1 MAAEKIDA
9 LELDIDAK
17 LNTENLDKLIAK
29 LGELGDA
36 LDSLKGKNVKVNIK
50 ETGNASEK
58 ASSQVDKLTTSFLNQ
73 AVKITALIA
82 VYRKLSSVISDGI
95 NSSMSYTENLNLF
108 TVSLG
113 QYADSANT
121 YANTVRDALGIDP
134 SGWIRTQGV
143 FNTLIEGF
151 GVGAEQAAYMSQ
163 NLTQLTYDI
172 ASFYNLS
179 ISDAEK
185 KIQSAV
191 AGELEPVRRLGY
203 DLSQN
208 ALTAIAQ
215 NPEYYGKT
223 TYYINEETGAIEA
236 NTEALEDN
244 TARVVANFNDLT
256 QGEKVQLR
264 YIALMTQV
272 TEAQTD
278 LSRTLNDPANQMR
291 LFKEQTELTSR
302 ALGNAFIPMLNKVM
316 PYVTAFARVI
326 EDAFNRIAALF
337 GYEVPDMSD
346 RMNIDDSV
354 GGYEDVEDA
363 LEGGAK
369 AAKKIKDYTIGID
382 ELNVLRPDDKTG
394 GSGYDNQY
402 ALGSIYETPGYDFLG
417 TAIENSI
424 NNAKKQIEE
433 FIGYLKD
440 NPIEVVGTVLWEGFG
455 GVGEKIWEWILGK
468 SPEELAQDA
477 YNQGISIRQAFVNA
491 FVGEQANKSET
502 VLGVIGVPIWAW
514 LTGMSSSE
522 LAEEAANNGTT
533 IGEEF
538 LNALG
543 KKFDGKYALDKYFG
557 EGSKT
562 IVSWL
567 FGGESSADELGARA
581 AETGNTVG
589 EQFMAE
595 FGRSAMKII
604 ANNPFLAWL
613 YNVQTGRN
621 AEEDLAIFEVK
632 ASGATNDKGLKHTY
646 GKIGEN
652 TTVSPVLGNTSAD
665 EARKRGENQIK
676 SYAKGMHDAIDDVNN
691 AATTIFSSAMNG
703 IDNNGNSATDF
714 FNIST
719 DGVRRYVDGIKGGAN
734 NAYNAGKQLFSSSYT
749 GVTNDGNGGTKYYNT
764 ASDNVLNYINGIIS
778 GYANAGNAG
787 RNLAKSFTDMLGSEK
802 AKNDSYN
809 AGDSLYQSG
818 YSGISHG
825 GKAATEF
832 ANTGAGMSRSYSDA
846 LLYKMNE
853 ALTSG
858 DTLYK
863 NAYKGVSN
871 DGKATGNFST
881 LADDMA
887 RLFNSSLGSQS
898 AKDGAYSAGEAIANE
913 GSWGAISL
921 TDDYEYAG
929 AMSGLGFAHG
939 IISKVDEAEASGKA
953 VAEKVLGLMQEV
965 LDERSP
971 SHETEKIGKYFT
983 QGYANGILEDMDKAT
998 SAVETMTKASIRAAN
1013 TDFISDVAVSIPR
1026 SNAGYGIGA
1035 INNEAMATLASN
1047 IYQAVVSGMAMSNG
1061 NGNGGDTIITIDGRE
1076 VFRVVQSE
1084 ARKNGAEISNG
1095 AFSR

>member
-1 MAAEKIDA
+1 MASEKIDA

-17 LNTENLDKLIAK
+17 LNTENLDKLIEK
-29 LGELGDA
+29 LGKLGKA
-36 LDSLKGKNVKVNIK
+36 LDSLKGKSVTVNIK

-58 ASSQVDKLTTSFLNQ
+58 ASSQVDKLTDSFLHQ

-82 VYRKLSSVISDGI
+82 VYRKLTNWISDGI
-95 NSSMSYTENLNLF
+95 TSSMEYTENLNLF

-113 QYADSANT
+113 EYAENANK
-121 YANTVRDALGIDP
+121 YANTVREALGIDP

-316 PYVTAFARVI
+316 PYVTAFARVL
-326 EDAFNRIAALF
+326 EDTFNRIAAFF

-346 RMNIDDSV
+346 RVNVDDAV

-382 ELNVLRPDDKTG
+382 ELNVLRPDDNTG
-394 GSGYDNQY
+394 RGSGSDNQY
-402 ALGSIYETPGYDFLG
+402 ALGSIYSTPGYDFLG

-424 NNAKKQIEE
+424 NNAKLQLEDLGKYVAEHPIE
-433 FIGYLKD
+433 FIAKWV
-440 NPIEVVGTVLWEGFG
+440 IWEGAG
-455 GVGEKIWEWILGK
+455 TIGEGFIEWLLGK
-468 SPEELAQDA
+468 TPEELAQDA
-477 YNQGISIRQAFVNA
+477 IRSGRSIGDEFVTAFLQREA
-491 FVGEQANKSET
+491 STAEKG
-502 VLGVIGVPIWAW
+502 LGAIGVPLWEW
-514 LTGMSSSE
+514 LVGMSPEE
-522 LAEEAANNGTT
+522 LAQQASKNGTSV
-533 IGEEF
+533 GEEF
-538 LNALG
+538 VEAFGNEIGDGEFALG
-543 KKFDGKYALDKYFG
+543 S
-557 EGSKT
+557 EG
-562 IVSWL
+562 IIEFL
-567 FGGESSADELGARA
+567 FGSADDLGDRA
-581 AETGNTVG
+581 AKSGNSVGKQFVSEWAEAALTVFASNPVLQWIY
-589 EQFMAE
+589 EVTT
-595 FGRSAMKII
+595 GRSA
-604 ANNPFLAWL
+604 L
-613 YNVQTGRN
+613 
-621 AEEDLAIFEVK
+621 EDLEALERTLYPTTTVGGYTSPDGYYHISQDDYDK
-632 ASGATNDKGLKHTY
+632 MKDNWGATGDSKWADAIDSVVKVDDGR
-646 GKIGEN
+646 
-652 TTVSPVLGNTSAD
+652 LGNTAAD
-665 EARKRGENQIK
+665 EARKRGEAQIK
-676 SYAKGMHDAIDDVNN
+676 SYAKGMHDAVEDVND

-714 FNIST
+714 FGVSSAS
-719 DGVRRYVDGIKGGAN
+719 VRRYVDGIKGGKN
-734 NAYNAGKQLFSSSYT
+734 NAYNAGKQLFSSTYT
-749 GVTNDGNGGTKYYNT
+749 GVTNDGYGNTKYYNA
-764 ASDNVLNYINGIIS
+764 ASDNVLNYINGILS
-778 GYANAGNAG
+778 GKDNVGNAG
-787 RNLAKSFTDMLGSEK
+787 SELAKAFTDMLGSQT
-802 AKNDSYN
+802 AKDDSYD
-809 AGDSLYQSG
+809 AGVEVSRR
-818 YSGISHG
+818 
-825 GKAATEF
+825 
-832 ANTGAGMSRSYSDA
+832 GALGSW
-846 LLYKMNE
+846 
-853 ALTSG
+853 
-858 DTLYK
+858 
-863 NAYKGVSN
+863 AYK
-871 DGKATGNFST
+871 
-881 LADDMA
+881 
-887 RLFNSSLGSQS
+887 
-898 AKDGAYSAGEAIANE
+898 
-913 GSWGAISL
+913 
-921 TDDYEYAG
+921 DDYYDAG
-929 AMSGLGFAHG
+929 SNSGSGFVKG
-939 IISKVDEAEASGKA
+939 MLDWIDEAESAGKT
-953 VAEKVLGLMQEV
+953 VGDSVLSSLKLA

-971 SHETEKIGKYFT
+971 SHEAEKIGKFFS
-983 QGYANGILEDMDKAT
+983 QGYAVGILDDMDKAT
-998 SAVETMTKASIRAAN
+998 SAVETMAKASIRAAN
-1013 TDFISDVAVSIPR
+1013 TDFISDVSVSIPR
-1026 SNAGYGIGA
+1026 SNAGYNIGM
-1035 INNEAMATLASN
+1035 NNESAMASLASN
-1047 IYQAVVSGMAMSNG
+1047 IYQAVVSGMATYGG
-1061 NGNGGDTIITIDGRE
+1061 NNGDTVVMIDGRE

-1084 ARKNGAEISNG
+1084 ARKNGVQISNG

>member
-17 LNTENLDKLIAK
+17 LNTANLDKLIEK

-36 LDSLKGKNVKVNIK
+36 LDSLKGKSVSVNIK

-82 VYRKLSSVISDGI
+82 VFRKLTSAISDGI

-223 TYYINEETGAIEA
+223 TYTINQETGAIEA

-244 TARVVANFNDLT
+244 SARVVANFNDLT

-302 ALGNAFIPMLNKVM
+302 ALGNAFIPLLNKAM
-316 PYVTAFARVI
+316 PYVTAFARVL

-337 GYEVPDMSD
+337 GYQLPDMSD

-382 ELNVLRPDDKTG
+382 ELNVLRPNDDNG
-394 GSGYDNQY
+394 GSGSDNQY

-424 NNAKKQIEE
+424 NNAKKQIEDFAAYLE
-433 FIGYLKD
+433 TLDAFEIIGFF
-440 NPIEVVGTVLWEGFG
+440 TWEGLG
-455 GVGEKIWEWILGK
+455 TIGEGVCE
-468 SPEELAQDA
+468 
-477 YNQGISIRQAFVNA
+477 
-491 FVGEQANKSET
+491 
-502 VLGVIGVPIWAW
+502 W
-514 LTGMSSSE
+514 LTGY
-522 LAEEAANNGTT
+522 TP
-533 IGEEF
+533 
-538 LNALG
+538 
-543 KKFDGKYALDKYFG
+543 
-557 EGSKT
+557 
-562 IVSWL
+562 
-567 FGGESSADELGARA
+567 DELGAIAAAEGKDAREVFIDALFNNPTEWALDLGYWLTGKTADEIGEDAEELGQTTGAAMLSAFFNHVMPSQTGGVGKTYGVWRYLLGLDENPNDIEKRA
-581 AETGNTVG
+581 AEAGRTIG

-595 FGRSAMKII
+595 FNQIMLTMFAE
-604 ANNPFLAWL
+604 NPVLSWL
-613 YNVQTGRN
+613 YEKATGRN
-621 AEEDLAIFEVK
+621 AAEDLAE
-632 ASGATNDKGLKHTY
+632 ATKGLAGGTY
-646 GKIGEN
+646 GTRREAGFEKIKN
-652 TTVSPVLGNTSAD
+652 TDTVSPVLGNTSAD

-676 SYAKGMHDAIDDVNN
+676 SYAKGMHDAIGDVNN

-714 FNIST
+714 FTVSSAS
-719 DGVRRYVDGIKGGAN
+719 VRRYVDGIKGGTN
-734 NAYNAGKQLFSSSYT
+734 NAYAAGKQLFSSSYT
-749 GVTNDGNGGTKYYNT
+749 GVTNDGYGSTKYYNT
-764 ASDNVLNYINGIIS
+764 ASEAVLNYINGIL
-778 GYANAGNAG
+778 GGAN
-787 RNLAKSFTDMLGSEK
+787 K
-802 AKNDSYN
+802 AKN
-809 AGDSLYQSG
+809 AGDTLYDNAYTG
-818 YSGISHG
+818 VSHG

-832 ANTGAGMSRSYSDA
+832 ANTAAAMSRSYSDS
-846 LLYKMNE
+846 LLYKMN
-853 ALTSG
+853 AVLTSG

-863 NAYKGVSN
+863 NAYSGASN
-871 DGKATGNFST
+871 DGKAGSNFST

-887 RLFNSSLGSQS
+887 KLFANSLGSTT
-898 AKDGAYSAGEAIANE
+898 AKQGAYSAGEAIANE

-939 IISKVDEAEASGKA
+939 IISKIDEAEASGKA

-1013 TDFISDVAVSIPR
+1013 DSFISDSAVSIPR
-1026 SNAGYGIGA
+1026 SNAGYGIGM
-1035 INNEAMATLASN
+1035 NNESAMASLASN
-1047 IYQAVVSGMAMSNG
+1047 IYQAVVSGMATYSG
-1061 NGNGGDTIITIDGRE
+1061 NADGKPMVVMIDGKE
-1076 VFRVVQSE
+1076 VFTVVQSE
-1084 ARKNGAEISNG
+1084 ARKQGASISNG

>member
-1 MAAEKIDA
+1 MASEKIDA

-17 LNTENLDKLIAK
+17 LNTENLDKLIEK

-36 LDSLKGKNVKVNIK
+36 LDNLKGKSVKVNIK

-58 ASSQVDKLTTSFLNQ
+58 ASSQVDKLTSSFLNQ

-113 QYADSANT
+113 EYAENANK
-121 YANTVRDALGIDP
+121 YANTVREALGIDP

-223 TYYINEETGAIEA
+223 TYYINQETGAIEA

-272 TEAQTD
+272 TEAQGD
-278 LSRTLNDPANQMR
+278 MARTLNDPANQMR
-291 LFKEQTELTSR
+291 IFKEQTEMTSR
-302 ALGNAFIPMLNKVM
+302 ALGNAFIPMLNKTM
-316 PYVTAFARVI
+316 PYVIAFARVL
-326 EDAFNRIAALF
+326 EETFQKIAAYL
-337 GYEVPDMSD
+337 GYELPDMSD

-369 AAKKIKDYTIGID
+369 AAKKIRDYTIGID
-382 ELNVLRPDDKTG
+382 ELNVLRPDDNTG
-394 GSGYDNQY
+394 RGSGSDNQY
-402 ALGSIYETPGYDFLG
+402 ALGSIYSTPGYDFLG

-433 FIGYLKD
+433 FGGYLAD
-440 NPIEVVGTVLWEGFG
+440 NPIGVAVSVFVEGAG
-455 GVGEKIWEWILGK
+455 AVGEKIWEWILGK

-477 YNQGISIRQAFVNA
+477 HDQGISIRQAFINA
-491 FVGEQANKSET
+491 FVGEQANKSGA
-502 VLGVIGVPIWAW
+502 VLGAIGVPIWVW
-514 LTGMSSSE
+514 LTGKTVDE
-522 LAEEAANNGTT
+522 LADEAEKNGTT
-533 IGEEF
+533 VGEEF
-538 LNALG
+538 LNAIDKRTSGNAFADTFG
-543 KKFDGKYALDKYFG
+543 K
-557 EGSKT
+557 GSET

-567 FGGESSADELGARA
+567 FGGEGSSDELGARA

-613 YNVQTGRN
+613 YGVQTGRN

-646 GKIGEN
+646 GKADDN
-652 TTVSPVLGNTSAD
+652 ATVSPVLGNTSAD
-665 EARKRGENQIK
+665 EARKRGEAQIK

-714 FNIST
+714 FGVSSAS
-719 DGVRRYVDGIKGGAN
+719 VRRYVDGIKGGKN
-734 NAYNAGKQLFSSSYT
+734 NAYNAGKQLFSSTYT
-749 GVTNDGNGGTKYYNT
+749 GVTNDGYGNTKYYNT
-764 ASDNVLNYINGIIS
+764 ASDNVLNYINGILS
-778 GYANAGNAG
+778 GKDNVGNAG
-787 RNLAKSFTDMLGSEK
+787 SELAKAFTDMLGSQT
-802 AKNDSYN
+802 AKDDSYD
-809 AGDSLYQSG
+809 AGVEVSR
-818 YSGISHG
+818 HG
-825 GKAATEF
+825 
-832 ANTGAGMSRSYSDA
+832 A
-846 LLYKMNE
+846 LG
-853 ALTSG
+853 SW
-858 DTLYK
+858 
-863 NAYKGVSN
+863 AYKDDFYDAGSN
-871 DGKATGNFST
+871 S
-881 LADDMA
+881 
-887 RLFNSSLGSQS
+887 GS
-898 AKDGAYSAGEAIANE
+898 
-913 GSWGAISL
+913 
-921 TDDYEYAG
+921 
-929 AMSGLGFAHG
+929 GFIKG
-939 IISKVDEAEASGKA
+939 IRDWIDEAEEAGKT
-953 VAEKVLGLMQEV
+953 VGDSVLFSLKLA
-965 LDERSP
+965 LDEHSP
-971 SHETEKIGKYFT
+971 SKKTEQIGRFFT
-983 QGYANGILEDMDKAT
+983 QGYANGILDDMDKAT
-998 SAVETMTKASIRAAN
+998 SAVETMAKASIRAAN
-1013 TDFISDVAVSIPR
+1013 TDFLSDVSVSIPK
-1026 SNAGYGIGA
+1026 SNAGYGIGMA
-1035 INNEAMATLASN
+1035 NEGAMASLASN
-1047 IYQAVVSGMAMSNG
+1047 IYQAVVSGMAAYG

-1084 ARKNGAEISNG
+1084 ARKNGVQISNG

>member
-1 MAAEKIDA
+1 MASEKIDA
-9 LELDIDAK
+9 LELDIEAK
-17 LNTENLDKLIAK
+17 LNAENLDKLIEK

-36 LDSLKGKNVKVNIK
+36 LDSLKGKSVKVNIK

-82 VYRKLSSVISDGI
+82 VYRKLTNWISDGI

-113 QYADSANT
+113 QYAENANK
-121 YANTVRDALGIDP
+121 YANTVREALGVDP

-223 TYYINEETGAIEA
+223 TYYINEETGALEA

-272 TEAQTD
+272 TEAQGD
-278 LSRTLNDPANQMR
+278 MARTLNDPANQMR
-291 LFKEQTELTSR
+291 IFKEQTEMTSR
-302 ALGNAFIPMLNKVM
+302 ALGNAFIPLLNKAM
-316 PYVTAFARVI
+316 PYVTAFARVL

-337 GYEVPDMSD
+337 GYQLPDMSD
-346 RMNIDDSV
+346 RINVDDAV

-382 ELNVLRPDDKTG
+382 ELNVLRPDDNNG

-433 FIGYLKD
+433 FGGYLAD
-440 NPIEVVGTVLWEGFG
+440 NPIGVAVSVFVEGAG
-455 GVGEKIWEWILGK
+455 VVGEKIWEWILGK
-468 SPEELAQDA
+468 TPDELAQDA
-477 YNQGISIRQAFVNA
+477 HDQGISIRQAFINA
-491 FVGEQANKSET
+491 FVGEQANKSGA
-502 VLGVIGVPIWAW
+502 VLGAIGVPIWVW
-514 LTGMSSSE
+514 LTGKTADE
-522 LAEEAANNGTT
+522 LADEAEKNGTT
-533 IGEEF
+533 VGEEF
-538 LNALG
+538 LNAIDKRTSGNAFADTFG
-543 KKFDGKYALDKYFG
+543 K
-557 EGSKT
+557 GSET

-567 FGGESSADELGARA
+567 FGGEGSSDELGARA

-613 YNVQTGRN
+613 YGVQTGRN

-646 GKIGEN
+646 GKADDN
-652 TTVSPVLGNTSAD
+652 ATVSPVLGNTSAD
-665 EARKRGENQIK
+665 EARKRGEAQIK
-676 SYAKGMHDAIDDVNN
+676 SYAKGMHDAVDDVNN

-714 FNIST
+714 FGVSST
-719 DGVRRYVDGIKGGAN
+719 SVKRYVDGIKGGTN
-734 NAYNAGKQLFSSSYT
+734 NAYNAGKQIFSSTYT
-749 GVTNDGNGGTKYYNT
+749 GVTSDGYGNTKYYNT
-764 ASDNVLNYINGIIS
+764 ASEAVLNYINGIL
-778 GYANAGNAG
+778 GGAN
-787 RNLAKSFTDMLGSEK
+787 K
-802 AKNDSYN
+802 AKN
-809 AGDSLYQSG
+809 AGDTLYDNAYTG
-818 YSGISHG
+818 VSHG

-832 ANTGAGMSRSYSDA
+832 ADTAAAMSRSYSDS
-846 LLYKMNE
+846 LLYKMN
-853 ALTSG
+853 AVLTSG

-863 NAYKGVSN
+863 NAYSGASN
-871 DGKATGNFST
+871 DGKAGDNFST
-881 LADDMA
+881 LADNMA
-887 RLFNSSLGSQS
+887 KLFANSLGSTT
-898 AKDGAYSAGEAIANE
+898 AKQGAYSAGEAIANE
-913 GSWGAISL
+913 GSWGAVSL
-921 TDDYEYAG
+921 VDDYEYAG
-929 AMSGLGFAHG
+929 AMSGEGFAHG
-939 IISKVDEAEASGKA
+939 IISKIDEAESSGKA
-953 VAEKVLGLMQEV
+953 VALKVLGLMNEV
-965 LDERSP
+965 LDVGSP
-971 SHETEKIGKYFT
+971 SKETEQIGRFFT
-983 QGYANGILEDMDKAT
+983 QGYANGILEDMDKAM
-998 SAVETMTKASIRAAN
+998 SAAETMAKASIRAAN
-1013 TDFISDVAVSIPR
+1013 TDFISDVSVSIPR
-1026 SNAGYGIGA
+1026 SNAGYGIGMA
-1035 INNEAMATLASN
+1035 NEGAMASLASN
-1047 IYQAVVSGMAMSNG
+1047 IYQAVVSGMATYSG
-1061 NGNGGDTIITIDGRE
+1061 NNGGNTVVMIDGKE
-1076 VFRVVQSE
+1076 VFTVVQSE
-1084 ARKNGAEISNG
+1084 ARKQGASISNG

>member
-1 MAAEKIDA
+1 MASEKIDA
-9 LELDIDAK
+9 LELDIEAK
-17 LNTENLDKLIAK
+17 LNAENLDKLIDRLAL
-29 LGELGDA
+29 LGKV
-36 LDSLKGKNVKVNIK
+36 LDNLKGKSVSVNIK

-73 AVKITALIA
+73 AVRITALIA

-95 NSSMSYTENLNLF
+95 VSSMEYTENLNLF

-113 QYADSANT
+113 EYAENANK

-223 TYYINEETGAIEA
+223 TYYINEETGALEA

-272 TEAQTD
+272 TEAQGD
-278 LSRTLNDPANQMR
+278 MARTLNDPANQMR
-291 LFKEQTELTSR
+291 IFKEQTEMTSR
-302 ALGNAFIPMLNKVM
+302 ALGNAFIPMLNKAM
-316 PYVTAFARVI
+316 PYVIAFARVL
-326 EDAFNRIAALF
+326 EETFQKIAAYL
-337 GYEVPDMSD
+337 GYELPDMSD
-346 RMNIDDSV
+346 RINVDDAV

-369 AAKKIKDYTIGID
+369 AAKKIRDYTIGID
-382 ELNVLRPDDKTG
+382 ELNVLRPDDNTG
-394 GSGYDNQY
+394 RGSGSDNQY

-424 NNAKKQIEE
+424 NNAKSQIEA
-433 FIGYLKD
+433 FAGYLSEHPLK
-440 NPIEVVGTVLWEGFG
+440 VTGTVLWEGAG
-455 GVGEKIWEWILGK
+455 TIGEGFIEWLLGK
-468 SPEELAQDA
+468 TPEELAQDA
-477 YNQGISIRQAFVNA
+477 SDLGISVKTAFINA
-491 FVGEQANKSET
+491 FFSKGAERKVNFYGILGETFWRTFMGITPEELAQIAEEKGITVGEAMLDY
-502 VLGVIGVPIWAW
+502 LGN
-514 LTGMSSSE
+514 M
-522 LAEEAANNGTT
+522 
-533 IGEEF
+533 
-538 LNALG
+538 
-543 KKFDGKYALDKYFG
+543 FG
-557 EGSKT
+557 DNIFTEGSKSFVEQL
-562 IVSWL
+562 I
-567 FGGESSADELGARA
+567 FGGNSADELGRRA
-581 AETGNTVG
+581 AEAGNEVG
-589 EQFMAE
+589 EQFLFE
-595 FGRSAMKII
+595 FGKAALKIINSNPALKWLYEVETGRSAEKDLENLTRRSTGGTGI
-604 ANNPFLAWL
+604 AHSGGGGSGRTRNRAYSKTDADKNLTGYDWGTAKNAKSHGSELA
-613 YNVQTGRN
+613 
-621 AEEDLAIFEVK
+621 
-632 ASGATNDKGLKHTY
+632 
-646 GKIGEN
+646 
-652 TTVSPVLGNTSAD
+652 
-665 EARKRGENQIK
+665 K
-676 SYAKGMHDAIDDVNN
+676 SFA
-691 AATTIFSSAMNG
+691 
-703 IDNNGNSATDF
+703 
-714 FNIST
+714 
-719 DGVRRYVDGIKGGAN
+719 DGIKSGIGDIESATQD
-734 NAYNAGKQLFSSSYT
+734 AYNSALDGVNNKGMGASDFLRVSLEEINGYVNGVRSGYSKGYAAGKELFSSSYT
-749 GVTNDGNGGTKYYNT
+749 GVTDDGNGSTKYYNA
-764 ASDNVLNYINGIIS
+764 ASDNVLNYINGI
-778 GYANAGNAG
+778 
-787 RNLAKSFTDMLGSEK
+787 LGGASK
-802 AKNDSYN
+802 AKN
-809 AGDSLYQSG
+809 AGDTLYDNAYTG
-818 YSGISHG
+818 VSHG

-832 ANTGAGMSRSYSDA
+832 ADTAAAMSRSYSDS

-871 DGKATGNFST
+871 DGKAGNNFST

-887 RLFNSSLGSQS
+887 KLFANSLGSTT
-898 AKDGAYSAGEAIANE
+898 AKQGAYSAGEAIANE
-913 GSWGAISL
+913 GSWGAVSL

-929 AMSGLGFAHG
+929 SMSGSGFVKG
-939 IISKVDEAEASGKA
+939 MLEWIDEAESAGKT
-953 VAEKVLGLMQEV
+953 VGDSVLSSLKLA

-971 SHETEKIGKYFT
+971 SHEAEKIGKFFS
-983 QGYANGILEDMDKAT
+983 QGYAVGILEDMDKAT
-998 SAVETMTKASIRAAN
+998 SAVETMAKASIRAAN
-1013 TDFISDVAVSIPR
+1013 TDFISDVSVSIPK
-1026 SNAGYGIGA
+1026 SNAGYGIGM
-1035 INNEAMATLASN
+1035 NNESAMASLASN
-1047 IYQAVVSGMAMSNG
+1047 IYQAVVSGMATYG

-1076 VFRVVQSE
+1076 IFRVVQSE
-1084 ARKNGAEISNG
+1084 ARKNGATISNG

>member
-17 LNTENLDKLIAK
+17 LNTENLDKLIDK
-29 LGELGDA
+29 LGELGKA
-36 LDSLKGKNVKVNIK
+36 LDALKGKNVKVNIK
-50 ETGNASEK
+50 ETGDASEK

-95 NSSMSYTENLNLF
+95 TSSMSYTENLNLF

-113 QYADSANT
+113 EYAENANK

-223 TYYINEETGAIEA
+223 TYYINEETGALEA

-272 TEAQTD
+272 TEAQGD
-278 LSRTLNDPANQMR
+278 MARTLNDPANQMR
-291 LFKEQTELTSR
+291 IFKEQTEMTSR
-302 ALGNAFIPMLNKVM
+302 ALGNAFIPMLNKAM
-316 PYVTAFARVI
+316 PYVIAFARVL
-326 EDAFNRIAALF
+326 EETFQKIAAYL
-337 GYEVPDMSD
+337 GYELPDMSD
-346 RMNIDDSV
+346 RINVDDAV

-382 ELNVLRPDDKTG
+382 ELNVLRPDDNTG
-394 GSGYDNQY
+394 RGSGSDNQY

-417 TAIENSI
+417 KAIENSI
-424 NNAKKQIEE
+424 NNAKKQLED
-433 FIGYLKD
+433 FGNDLKD
-440 NPIEVVGTVLWEGFG
+440 HPLEVVGKVLWEGLG
-455 GVGEKIWEWILGK
+455 TIGEGVCE
-468 SPEELAQDA
+468 
-477 YNQGISIRQAFVNA
+477 
-491 FVGEQANKSET
+491 
-502 VLGVIGVPIWAW
+502 W
-514 LTGMSSSE
+514 LTGY
-522 LAEEAANNGTT
+522 TP
-533 IGEEF
+533 
-538 LNALG
+538 
-543 KKFDGKYALDKYFG
+543 
-557 EGSKT
+557 
-562 IVSWL
+562 
-567 FGGESSADELGARA
+567 DELGAIAAAEGKDAREVFIDALFNNPTEWALDLGYWLTGKTADEIGEDAEELGQTTAASMLSAFFNHVMPSQTGGVGKTYGVWRYLMGLDENPNDIEKRA
-581 AETGNTVG
+581 AEAGRTIG

-595 FGRSAMKII
+595 FNQIMLTMFASNPVLEWLYERATGRSAKD
-604 ANNPFLAWL
+604 
-613 YNVQTGRN
+613 
-621 AEEDLAIFEVK
+621 DLEA
-632 ASGATNDKGLKHTY
+632 ATKGLAGGTY
-646 GKIGEN
+646 GTRREAGFEKITGSE
-652 TTVSPVLGNTSAD
+652 TVSPKLGNTSAD
-665 EARKRGENQIK
+665 EARKRGEAQIK

-691 AATTIFSSAMNG
+691 AATTIFSSAING

-714 FNIST
+714 FGVSSAS
-719 DGVRRYVDGIKGGAN
+719 VRRYVDGIKGGKN
-734 NAYNAGKQLFSSSYT
+734 NAYNAGKQLFSSTYT
-749 GVTNDGNGGTKYYNT
+749 GVTNDGYGNTKYYNA
-764 ASDNVLNYINGIIS
+764 ASDNVLNYINGILS
-778 GYANAGNAG
+778 GKDNVGNAG
-787 RNLAKSFTDMLGSEK
+787 SELAKAFTDMLGSQT
-802 AKNDSYN
+802 AKDDSYD
-809 AGDSLYQSG
+809 AGVEVSR
-818 YSGISHG
+818 HG
-825 GKAATEF
+825 
-832 ANTGAGMSRSYSDA
+832 A
-846 LLYKMNE
+846 LG
-853 ALTSG
+853 SW
-858 DTLYK
+858 
-863 NAYKGVSN
+863 AYK
-871 DGKATGNFST
+871 D
-881 LADDMA
+881 
-887 RLFNSSLGSQS
+887 
-898 AKDGAYSAGEAIANE
+898 
-913 GSWGAISL
+913 
-921 TDDYEYAG
+921 EYYDAG
-929 AMSGLGFAHG
+929 AMSGEGFAHG
-939 IISKVDEAEASGKA
+939 IISKIEEAEEAGKG
-953 VAEKVLGLMQEV
+953 VALKTLGLMKEV

-971 SHETEKIGKYFT
+971 SHEAEKIGKFFS
-983 QGYANGILEDMDKAT
+983 QGYAVGILDDMDKAT
-998 SAVETMTKASIRAAN
+998 SAVETMAKASIRAAN
-1013 TDFISDVAVSIPR
+1013 TDFLSDVSVSIPK
-1026 SNAGYGIGA
+1026 SNAGYGIGMA
-1035 INNEAMATLASN
+1035 NEGAMASLASN

-1061 NGNGGDTIITIDGRE
+1061 NGGDTVIMIDGRE

-1084 ARKNGAEISNG
+1084 ARKNGVQISNG